1 MKSPVMQ
8 RRLVP
13 AAAAADFFNPSR
25 WNPSTVPHPRVRQRV
40 RFSISPLLFPGNA
53 TGPDQTSDRPRP
65 RAGEDGARVRA
76 RGPGAGP
83 EPRDERP
90 RRLPEP
96 HGGGPQAQSS
106 GYPRSSAGGEGG
118 ADATF
123 SSEAFSWL
131 KEDGNLN
138 LL

>member
-1 MKSPVMQ
+1 MR

-13 AAAAADFFNPSR
+13 AAAADDFFQPEQVAAM
-25 WNPSTVPHPRVRQRV
+25 TVPQSPRETE
-40 RFSISPLLFPGNA
+40 SPLIISPLLFPGNA
-53 TGPDQTSDRPRP
+53 TGPDQTSDGPRP
-65 RAGEDGARVRA
+65 RAGKDGSRVRA
-76 RGPGAGP
+76 RRPGAGP
-83 EPRDERP
+83 EPRHERS

-123 SSEAFSWL
+123 SGEAFSWL